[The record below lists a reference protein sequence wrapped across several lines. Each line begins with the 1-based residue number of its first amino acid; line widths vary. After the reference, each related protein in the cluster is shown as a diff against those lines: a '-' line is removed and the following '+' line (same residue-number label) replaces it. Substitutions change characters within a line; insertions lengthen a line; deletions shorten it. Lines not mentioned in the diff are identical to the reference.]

1 MCRHRGNRVY
11 VALIRATPKDFMC
24 SYHGWIFN
32 TEGRLIGVR
41 YPQNIQAHLGHEDK
55 IGPIDQAVL
64 SAANLSGF
72 F

>member
-1 MCRHRGNRVY
+1 MN
-11 VALIRATPKDFMC
+11 TPTVGQLKGLVD
-24 SYHGWIFN
+24 
-32 TEGRLIGVR
+32 T
-41 YPQNIQAHLGHEDK
+41 AHEDK